1 MRLHTCLLTAA
12 CAVGLLG
19 TAAAAPNRLNA
30 ATNDAGPTASSTLI
44 TTSIFFNVTDLPGLQ
59 RFVAGTVTPGSRNF
73 HRFLTVGQFR
83 DRFAPSNHQIRQF
96 VHFLESFGITVDKIY
111 ADNLD
116 ITVTGTAA
124 QLNAALSTQLHDVTR
139 NGQRFHRPA
148 WRYVLPSEF
157 SPMVLAVP
165 GLSNEPGKFRPKT
178 ERLGA
183 GAFAKVTPRA
193 VTWPKSGTATGM
205 PEEFTVGDFA
215 NFYDVNPLYRAG
227 IRGRGQTVGIMTLAN
242 FNVAD
247 IEAYWN
253 DIGLKVRPNRITR
266 VAVDGGTPVKA
277 RVGDDETSLDIEQSG
292 GIAPDAKLLVYVAPN
307 TNNAFLDIFYTA
319 VSDNKADT
327 VSISW
332 GQPEEFYF
340 AALNDGQD
348 LTGQMI
354 AIDQALLE
362 GAAQGQS
369 IFTASGDSGAYDAN
383 GPAPFPQ
390 FSKQLSVDY
399 PASDPY
405 ITAAGGTTAGVT
417 VPGIPEAGCPDIQIA
432 SEQVWG
438 WDYLASAWQSC
449 LPNLGLT
456 VNDIFPGGAGGGVS
470 SFWPIPFYQQF
481 TAGMRRTE
489 PGQSLIFYPNNFP
502 DTTGAQDLIDLPAGF
517 AGRNVPDLSVNS
529 DPETGY
535 VVVDCTDFPASKN
548 PGCAQAG
555 FGGTSF
561 AAPQLN
567 GVTALVDQAAGGRVG
582 LLNPVLYG
590 LQHLG
595 YGKARPF
602 DDITSGDDW
611 FYFGLPGYDD
621 GAGIGI
627 PNAANLAI
635 AYTILRE
642 LH

>member
-1 MRLHTCLLTAA
+1 MSLHTCLLTAA

-19 TAAAAPNRLNA
+19 TAAAAPNRLKP

-44 TTSIFFNVTDLPGLQ
+44 TTSIFFNVTDLRGLQ
-59 RFVAGTVTPGSRNF
+59 RFVAETVTPGSRNF

-83 DRFAPSNHQIRQF
+83 HRFAPSNHQIRQF

-124 QLNAALSTQLHDVTR
+124 QLNAALSTQLHDITR

-157 SPMVLAVP
+157 ASMVLAVP
-165 GLSNEPGKFRPKT
+165 GLSNEPGDFRPHN
-178 ERLGA
+178 EHVGA
-183 GAFAKVTPRA
+183 GAFAKMTPRA
-193 VTWPKSGTATGM
+193 VNWPRSGTATGE
-205 PEEFTVGDFA
+205 PENFTVGDFA

-227 IRGRGQTVGIMTLAN
+227 IEGRGQTVGIMTLAN

-247 IEAYWN
+247 VEAYWN
-253 DIGLKVRPNRITR
+253 DIGLRVRPNRITK
-266 VAVDGGTPVKA
+266 VMVDGGTPVRPK
-277 RVGDDETSLDIEQSG
+277 VGDDETSLDVEQSG
-292 GIAPDAKLLVYVAPN
+292 GIAPDAKVVVYVAPN
-307 TNNAFLDIFYTA
+307 NNNAFMDMFYAA

-327 VSISW
+327 LSTSW
-332 GQPEEFYF
+332 GKPEELYF
-340 AALNDGQD
+340 AALAGED

-354 AIDQALLE
+354 AMDQAFLE

-369 IFTASGDSGAYDAN
+369 MFTATGDSGAFDIN
-383 GPAPFPQ
+383 GPAPAPL

-417 VPGIPEAGCPDIQIA
+417 VPGIPRAGCPDLTIA
-432 SEQVWG
+432 TEQVWG

-456 VNDIFPGGAGGGVS
+456 FFDIFPGGAGGGVS

-481 TAGMRRTE
+481 TAGMQQTQ
-489 PGQSLIFYPNNFP
+489 PGQSLIFFPNFP
-502 DTTGAQDLIDLPAGF
+502 DTSGAQDLIDLPAGF
-517 AGRNVPDLSVNS
+517 AGRNLPDLSVNS
-529 DPETGY
+529 DPQTGY
-535 VVVDCTDFPASKN
+535 VVVDCTDFPAPKN

-567 GVTALVDQAAGGRVG
+567 GTTALIDQAAGGRVG
-582 LLNPVLYG
+582 FLNPVLYG

-602 DDITSGDDW
+602 NDIASGDNW
-611 FYFGLPGYDD
+611 FYFGMPGYDD
-621 GAGIGI
+621 GAGIGT

-635 AYTILRE
+635 AYTILSE